1 MKREKVPLITDDD
14 QTSQEQ
20 LTSPLKEKKKKQKKN
35 VFSKL
40 NADVILS
47 IFKHFTFKEMTTLAL
62 VCKQWRD
69 ITTRDEVK
77 KKKKFPQ
84 ILQFL
89 DSLFEF
95 WCFGNV
101 WENENA
107 LNHLSI
113 QCF

>member
-77 KKKKFPQ
+77 KKKKISTNFAISGFFIR
-84 ILQFL
+84 ILVL
-89 DSLFEF
+89 
-95 WCFGNV
+95 
-101 WENENA
+101 WEC
-107 LNHLSI
+107 LGK
-113 QCF
+113 